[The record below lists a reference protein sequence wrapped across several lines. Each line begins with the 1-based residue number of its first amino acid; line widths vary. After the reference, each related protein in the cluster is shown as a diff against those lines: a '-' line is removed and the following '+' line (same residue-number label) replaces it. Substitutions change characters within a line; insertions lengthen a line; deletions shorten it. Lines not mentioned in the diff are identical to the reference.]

1 MNWQVAFTPAAA
13 RQIAALPDD
22 IRVRIRKAIGDRLP
36 VEPKAHLLP
45 LSGPLR
51 AYGKFRVGPLS
62 PDLPPRRCAVASS
75 REQGGSSARRL
86 PVIT

>member
-1 MNWQVAFTPAAA
+1 MTWTVAFTPAAA

-45 LSGPLR
+45 LSGPVR
-51 AYGKFRVGPLS
+51 GYGKFQVGSYYRLICHR
-62 PDLPPRRCAVASS
+62 DDALLLLLVIKVDHRRNVY
-75 REQGGSSARRL
+75 R
-86 PVIT
+86 

>member
-1 MNWQVAFTPAAA
+1 MSWTVAFTPVAA

-22 IRVRIRKAIGDRLP
+22 IRARIRKAIEHKLL

-51 AYGKFRVGPLS
+51 GYGKFRIGPYRLTCHR
-62 PDLPPRRCAVASS
+62 DDAVLLVLVVKVDHRRQVY
-75 REQGGSSARRL
+75 R
-86 PVIT
+86 

>member
-1 MNWQVAFTPAAA
+1 MTWTVAFTPAAA

-51 AYGKFRVGPLS
+51 GYGKFRVGPCRLICHR
-62 PDLPPRRCAVASS
+62 DDALLLLLVIKVDHRRDVY
-75 REQGGSSARRL
+75 R
-86 PVIT
+86 

>member
-1 MNWQVAFTPAAA
+1 MTWTVAFTPAAA

-22 IRVRIRKAIGDRLP
+22 IRARIRKAIEDKLK

-51 AYGKFRVGPLS
+51 GYGKFRVGAYRLICHR
-62 PDLPPRRCAVASS
+62 DDAVLLILVIKVDHRRDVY
-75 REQGGSSARRL
+75 R
-86 PVIT
+86 

>member
-1 MNWQVAFTPAAA
+1 LRSPRPAA

-22 IRVRIRKAIGDRLP
+22 IRARIRKVIEDRLK

-51 AYGKFRVGPLS
+51 GYGKFRVGPY
-62 PDLPPRRCAVASS
+62 
-75 REQGGSSARRL
+75 RL
-86 PVIT
+86 ICHRDDALLLIFVIKVDHWCDVYR

>member
-1 MNWQVAFTPAAA
+1 MTWTVAFTPAAA

-51 AYGKFRVGPLS
+51 AYGKFRVGPCYRLICHR
-62 PDLPPRRCAVASS
+62 DDALLLLLVIKVDHRRDVY
-75 REQGGSSARRL
+75 R
-86 PVIT
+86 

>member
-1 MNWQVAFTPAAA
+1 MTLTFAFTPAAA

-22 IRVRIRKAIGDRLP
+22 IRARIRKAIEGKLM

-51 AYGKFRVGPLS
+51 GYGKFRVGPCRLICHR
-62 PDLPPRRCAVASS
+62 DDALLLVLVIKVDHRRDVY
-75 REQGGSSARRL
+75 R
-86 PVIT
+86 

>member
-1 MNWQVAFTPAAA
+1 MTWTVAFTPVAA

-22 IRVRIRKAIGDRLP
+22 IRTRIRKAIEDKLQ

-51 AYGKFRVGPLS
+51 GYGTFRVGPYRLICHR
-62 PDLPPRRCAVASS
+62 DDAVLLILVIKVDHRRDVY
-75 REQGGSSARRL
+75 R
-86 PVIT
+86 